1 MSKSKKNT
9 VDPMDFLS
17 HYGAD
22 TVRWFVLSD
31 SPPERDVLWTEE
43 GVQGAGRFVQRI
55 WRLIDEAAE
64 KGVEKGAKRPAEFSE
79 TAIELRRAVHKGLHW
94 ISHNIETLRFNTAIA
109 TIYDLANK
117 LSSALQGQKNAKDA
131 SLDWALRESAEILT
145 QMFAPIMPHL
155 AEECWARL
163 GYNSLIVKQPWPEAE
178 KALLVDD
185 RITIAVQIN
194 GKRRDELQIARDASK
209 ADIEAAALDLEG
221 VKRALEGREIKKIIV
236 VPQRIVNVVA

>member
-9 VDPMDFLS
+9 VDPVSFIS

-43 GVQGAGRFVQRI
+43 GVQGAWRFAQRV
-55 WRLIDEAAE
+55 WRLIDEAFSQGA
-64 KGVEKGAKRPAEFSE
+64 KKGAKRPKQFSPAAE
-79 TAIELRRAVHKGLHW
+79 ELRRAAHKALDAVGKH
-94 ISHNIETLRFNTAIA
+94 IEGLRFNTAIA
-109 TIYDLANK
+109 TLYDLANK
-117 LSSALQGQKNAKDA
+117 IGAALQGQKSAKDS
-131 SLDWALRESAEILT
+131 SLDWALRESAELMT
-145 QMFAPIMPHL
+145 QIFAPMMPHL

-185 RITIAVQIN
+185 KITIAVQVN

-209 ADIEAAALDLEG
+209 ADVEAAALSLEG
-221 VKRALEGREIKKIIV
+221 VKRAIEGRAIKKVIV